1 MIYVCVPAYNE
12 AATVG
17 LVLWKVRRVFRD
29 LSREYQLLVADD
41 GSTDETDDVLA
52 PYARVLPLTLLRHA
66 SRKGFAVTM
75 EELLGLALD
84 RSDRPKR
91 DCAIAMHADF
101 SHDPAALP
109 ELVRRIESGA
119 DVVVAERQPG
129 DEPGS
134 VVERAARRA
143 VSWYLSRAV
152 GIDGVRDVSYGL
164 CAYRLSALKPAL
176 GRDTGRVLSLRGS
189 DASIELLRRV
199 RPHARRIEAV
209 AVPARS
215 GPAARRR
222 RRPRLARVTDLIR
235 TRAVVRGVA

>member
-17 LVLWKVRRVFRD
+17 LVLWKVRQVFRD
-29 LSREYQLLVADD
+29 FAREYQLLVADD
-41 GSTDETDDVLA
+41 GSTDETDEVLA
-52 PYARVLPLTLLRHA
+52 PYARVLPLTLIRHT
-66 SRKGFAVTM
+66 RQLGFAATV
-75 EELLGLALD
+75 EELLGIAVQ

-119 DVVVAERQPG
+119 DVVVGERQAAT
-129 DEPGS
+129 EPGRLP
-134 VVERAARRA
+134 ERIARRV

-152 GIDGVRDVSYGL
+152 GIDGVRDVTSGL

-176 GRDTGRVLSLRGS
+176 GRGTERVLTLRGS
-189 DASIELLRRV
+189 PASAELLKRV
-199 RPHARRIEAV
+199 RPHARRIESVGV
-209 AVPARS
+209 ATPGR
-215 GPAARRR
+215 PAARKR
-222 RRPRLARVTDLIR
+222 RRPPLDRVTELFR
-235 TRAVVRGVA
+235 AQAVVRGIA

>member
-17 LVLWKVRRVFRD
+17 LVLWKVRQVFRD
-29 LSREYQLLVADD
+29 LPREYQLLVADD
-41 GSTDETDDVLA
+41 GSTDETEDVLA
-52 PYARVLPLTLLRHA
+52 PYARVLPLTVLRHPV
-66 SRKGFAVTM
+66 RKGFAVTM

-91 DCAIAMHADF
+91 DCAVAMHADF

-119 DVVVAERQPG
+119 DVVVAERQRG
-129 DEPGS
+129 AEPGS
-134 VVERAARRA
+134 IVERTARRA

-152 GIDGVRDVSYGL
+152 GIDGVRDVTYGL
-164 CAYRLSALKPAL
+164 CAYRLSALKPPL
-176 GRDTGRVLSLRGS
+176 RRGTEPVLTLRGS

-199 RPHARRIEAV
+199 RPHARRIESV
-209 AVPARS
+209 AVPTR
-215 GPAARRR
+215 GRPARRR
-222 RRPRLARVTDLIR
+222 RRPRIDRLTELIR
-235 TRAVVRGVA
+235 TRAVVRGMA